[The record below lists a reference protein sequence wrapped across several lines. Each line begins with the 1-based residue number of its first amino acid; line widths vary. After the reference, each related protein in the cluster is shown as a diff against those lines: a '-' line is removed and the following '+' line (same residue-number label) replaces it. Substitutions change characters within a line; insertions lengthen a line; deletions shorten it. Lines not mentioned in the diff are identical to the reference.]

1 MDNKL
6 KKELRDAIVEIIEKR
21 YRRDPMCDRIG
32 PVELSWRESSTFNG
46 PMWAVRKEGEGGLKR
61 RKMVIEPNLFPP
73 AIAED
78 TET

>member
-1 MDNKL
+1 MDNEL
-6 KKELRDAIVEIIEKR
+6 KKELRDAIVQIIENR
-21 YRRDPMCDRIG
+21 YRRDPMHDRIG
-32 PVELSWRESSTFNG
+32 PLELVWREPSYRSVR
-46 PMWAVRKEGEGGLKR
+46 WATPKDGGLKT